1 MFRLATAF
9 DWRQSLIGVGLE
21 LALAGGIIFAGG
33 KTALQANVRT
43 AQDDTL

>member
-9 DWRQSLIGVGLE
+9 DWRQSLIGDS
-21 LALAGGIIFAGG
+21 LALALADGFIIAGG
-33 KTALQANVRT
+33 NTALQANDRT

>member
-9 DWRQSLIGVGLE
+9 DWRQSLIGDSPVLP
-21 LALAGGIIFAGG
+21 LADGHIFAGG
-33 KTALQANVRT
+33 NTALQANIRT